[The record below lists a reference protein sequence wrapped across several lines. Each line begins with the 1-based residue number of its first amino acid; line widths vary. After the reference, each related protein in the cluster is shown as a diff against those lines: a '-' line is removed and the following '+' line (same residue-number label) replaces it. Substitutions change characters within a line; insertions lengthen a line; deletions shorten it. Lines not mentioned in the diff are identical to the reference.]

1 MRRAIEPSLGRIRA
15 CFSSR
20 QEEHLGTQASG
31 VPTRAQLEPRGVLL
45 PWRQAASSA
54 SASSP
59 SSSFSAAASAAAS
72 DDGAMTS
79 CLLSRNVK
87 ANACPWGDVAHAAL
101 ALSESS

>member
-31 VPTRAQLEPRGVLL
+31 VPTRAQPEPRGVLL

-54 SASSP
+54 SAP
-59 SSSFSAAASAAAS
+59 SFSAAAAAAAS

-79 CLLSRNVK
+79 CVLSRNVK
-87 ANACPWGDVAHAAL
+87 ANACPWTGVAHAAL